1 MGYTFCR
8 EWLNM
13 ASHRNSGTLKE
24 KLQEEFLSCKI
35 CLESLRRPKAL
46 PCLHSFCEAC
56 LKDYVRRHPGGRP
69 GYFPCPMCRKDTYIP
84 EGGVEEFQDN
94 FFLLSLSDTLLE
106 DDDEGWPERG
116 LLDTSSSSSGS
127 LSSLQTSVSS
137 PPRHLYPPSP
147 REQRHRNYDWYFG
160 KVSRDA
166 SEDWLLAPGYPRG
179 TFLVRQGEASPGT
192 YTLSVRDYDEL
203 RGYLAKHYKIM
214 TRRSPDHS
222 CELYY
227 ITKSRTFI
235 SLADLVKHYQDAADG
250 LCCKLSQTCAKPR
263 SLLWSMERGKQD
275 EFCTSK
281 STLHLTKRLGSG
293 QFAEV
298 WLAKWNGSKDVAV
311 KMQKMDCVST
321 ASFLDEA
328 QILKTLQH
336 PNIITLLGVCCE
348 KEPIYILTEYMVN
361 GRLSLYL
368 REGAGQNLTVTQLI
382 YIGAQIADAMAYME
396 KEGFI
401 HRNLGARNI
410 LVGLQNRVKVA
421 GCGMTRTKDDP
432 DFNFRRG
439 LKMAIKWMAPE
450 VLSYNKHSTKADVWS
465 FGVVLMEI
473 FTYGKEPYEGMPSKE
488 AFESVQSGYRMPRP
502 EICPPEV
509 YDVILSSWQTNAH
522 SRPSFDFLNTFLHD
536 YET

>member
-1 MGYTFCR
+1 
-8 EWLNM
+8 M
-13 ASHRNSGTLKE
+13 AGLQRHSGTLKE

-46 PCLHSFCEAC
+46 PCLHSFCESC

-69 GYFPCPMCRKDTYIP
+69 GFFPCPMCRKETYIP
-84 EGGVEEFQDN
+84 PNGVEGFPDN
-94 FFLLSLSDTLLE
+94 FVLLSLSDTLLE
-106 DDDEGWPERG
+106 DEEDRWSQSSF
-116 LLDTSSSSSGS
+116 LDTSSSSSGVS
-127 LSSLQTSVSS
+127 SSSSLMSIQGPAS

-147 REQRHRNYDWYFG
+147 RELRHRNYDWYFG

-166 SEDWLLAPGYPRG
+166 SEDWLLATGYPRG

-192 YTLSVRDYDEL
+192 YTLSVRDYDDL
-203 RGYLAKHYKIM
+203 RGYLAKHYKIV
-214 TRRSPDHS
+214 TRRPPDHS

-227 ITKSRTFI
+227 ITKSRTFT
-235 SLADLVKHYQDAADG
+235 SLADLVKHYQDSVDG
-250 LCCKLSQTCAKPR
+250 LCCKLTQTCAKPR
-263 SLLWSMERGKQD
+263 SLLWAMERGKQD
-275 EFCTSK
+275 EYTSTK
-281 STLHLTKRLGSG
+281 DTLHLVKRLGSG

-298 WLAKWNGSKDVAV
+298 WLAKWNLSKEVAV
-311 KMQKMDCVST
+311 KMQKIDCVST
-321 ASFLDEA
+321 EAFLDEA

-336 PNIITLLGVCCE
+336 PNIISLVGVCCQN
-348 KEPIYILTEYMVN
+348 EPVYLLMEYMAN

-368 REGAGQNLTVTQLI
+368 REGPGKDLPVSQLI

-396 KEGFI
+396 KENFI

-410 LVGLQNRVKVA
+410 LVGQQNKVKVA
-421 GCGMTRTKDDP
+421 GFGMTRTKDDP
-432 DFNFRRG
+432 DFNLRKG

-450 VLSYNKHSTKADVWS
+450 VLSYNKHSTRADVWS

-488 AFESVQSGYRMPRP
+488 AFESVQQGYRMLRP
-502 EICPPEV
+502 DACPPEV
-509 YDVILSSWQTNAH
+509 YDVILSCWQTNCH
-522 SRPSFDFLNTFLHD
+522 SRPSFDFLNTFLND